1 MFPLQV
7 QTNYEGFTTL
17 QRIDLCT
24 FRLKKAILQ
33 ELWIFFACMYTLK
46 KISTTTVTWKIVCY
60 WFLAP
65 PMSLQCGLKYSLCST
80 EWIDV
85 YYKNIRG
92 NTSILWNCSFMIA
105 RATQHPCQLETAKSL
120 KQAMNPAYFILRLQ
134 V

>member
-1 MFPLQV
+1 
-7 QTNYEGFTTL
+7 
-17 QRIDLCT
+17 
-24 FRLKKAILQ
+24 
-33 ELWIFFACMYTLK
+33 MYTLK
-46 KISTTTVTWKIVCY
+46 KMSTTTVTWKIVCY

-65 PMSLQCGLKYSLCST
+65 PMSLQCGLKYSPCST

-92 NTSILWNCSFMIA
+92 NISILWNCSFMIA